1 MKIAILGT
9 APTSRDL
16 APFADPE
23 WSIWACSPG
32 NEGQLP
38 RVDVWFEIHALQ
50 DMTSKENHSWVFK
63 HYAYL
68 AAQNFTVIMQEKNA
82 YVPKAEVYPLE
93 EMIKRYGRNWFTS
106 SIAYM
111 LALAIAKRPEEIAL
125 FGVDMAAGQE
135 KYTQQRAGCVRFI
148 EFAEAAGIKVTI
160 PRESSLG
167 TPVPLYGY
175 AEASPFG
182 RRLQMVMGDVTR
194 TIAQLDADI
203 DRLRLTRAQ
212 FGGGLEQ
219 LIYIQQTWVDGR
231 DAELSHAVDAAEAKV
246 QRFHEE
252 AEQEARVADG
262 RAVASTSSP
271 HLQVIE
277 GDRGDPSALELGAAV
292 RRSGLAE
299 PLVNIHRDI
308 PEPEI
313 LTAREDH
320 AGADLDRVVGQ
331 AGD

>member
-16 APFADPE
+16 APFGDPE
-23 WSIWACSPG
+23 WAIWACSPG

-38 RVDVWFEIHALQ
+38 RVDVWFEMHALQ
-50 DMTSKENHSWVFK
+50 DMTGKENHGWVFK

-68 AAQNFTVIMQEKNA
+68 AAQNFTVIMQHPNA
-82 YVPKAEVYPLE
+82 YVPKAETYPLE
-93 EMIKRYGRNWFTS
+93 EMIKRYGRNWFSS

-111 LALAIAKRPEEIAL
+111 MALAIAKKPEEIAI

-135 KYTQQRAGCVRFI
+135 KYTQQRAGCIRFI

-167 TPVPLYGY
+167 TPAPLYGY
-175 AEASPFG
+175 GEASPFG
-182 RRLQMVMGDVTR
+182 RRIQVVMADVGR

-203 DRLRLTRAQ
+203 DRLRMTRAQ

-219 LIYIQQTWVDGR
+219 LVYMNQTWVDGR
-231 DAELSHAVDAAEAKV
+231 DAELDGVPTLLEQQVAEALRERDAAAAKEA
-246 QRFHEE
+246 QGLPPAPAPE
-252 AEQEARVADG
+252 ATPAPV
-262 RAVASTSSP
+262 V
-271 HLQVIE
+271 E
-277 GDRGDPSALELGAAV
+277 GETGE
-292 RRSGLAE
+292 
-299 PLVNIHRDI
+299 
-308 PEPEI
+308 
-313 LTAREDH
+313 H
-320 AGADLDRVVGQ
+320 AVGQ